1 MSYLILGAAS
11 NAAPQPGAT
20 NPSPTQ
26 RDGRHPLRIILL
38 GTRPD
43 IIVTI
48 KNLHR
53 RGFAPADEWSQP
65 IPCPSASDV
74 ARILAQRQPDDQ
86 ISILTRYLSSTAY
99 RQVL

>member
-1 MSYLILGAAS
+1 MAYLILGAAS
-11 NAAPQPGAT
+11 NAAPQPVAPQP
-20 NPSPTQ
+20 NQPQ
-26 RDGRHPLRIILL
+26 REGRHPLRIILL
-38 GTRPD
+38 GPRPD

-86 ISILTRYLSSTAY
+86 ISILTRYLH
-99 RQVL
+99 

>member
-1 MSYLILGAAS
+1 MTYLISGAAPH
-11 NAAPQPGAT
+11 AAPQPRAAH
-20 NPSPTQ
+20 PDQPQ
-26 RDGRHPLRIILL
+26 RHGRHPLRIILL

-53 RGFAPADEWSQP
+53 RGFAEANEWSQP
-65 IPCPSASDV
+65 IPCPSAGDV

-86 ISILTRYLSSTAY
+86 ISILTRYLS
-99 RQVL
+99 

>member
-1 MSYLILGAAS
+1 MTYLLLGAAS
-11 NAAPQPGAT
+11 DAAPQPAAT
-20 NPSPTQ
+20 IPSQPT

-53 RGFAPADEWSQP
+53 RGFAEANEWSQP
-65 IPCPSASDV
+65 IPCPSAGDV
-74 ARILAQRQPDDQ
+74 ARLLAQRQPNDQ
-86 ISILTRYLSSTAY
+86 ISILTRYLN
-99 RQVL
+99 